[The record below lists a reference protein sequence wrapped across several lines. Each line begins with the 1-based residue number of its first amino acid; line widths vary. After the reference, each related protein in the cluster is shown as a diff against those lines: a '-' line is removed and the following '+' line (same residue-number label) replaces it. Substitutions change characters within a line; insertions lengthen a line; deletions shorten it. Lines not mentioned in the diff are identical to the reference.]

1 MVVGQTKVA
10 ADDVLQETHGGV
22 QMHGVQHVGEDRGD
36 RVEALSRGADIVE
49 AHVIEQDLLDDE
61 RGDGFGQLGA
71 GFHDAQAQGND
82 LGLEQEINDIGI
94 VDLDQG
100 TDNS

>member
-1 MVVGQTKVA
+1 MVVGRTKVA

-61 RGDGFGQLGA
+61 RCDGFGPIVATRKKKYL
-71 GFHDAQAQGND
+71 ND
-82 LGLEQEINDIGI
+82 ND
-94 VDLDQG
+94 
-100 TDNS
+100 